1 LDVSDRAG
9 YFAAIS
15 VCVVC
20 LALLV
25 AGVVLGGRLLWALS
39 ASGPWISV

>member
-1 LDVSDRAG
+1 
-9 YFAAIS
+9 

-20 LALLV
+20 FALLV
-25 AGVVLGGRLLWALS
+25 AGVVLGGHLLWTLS